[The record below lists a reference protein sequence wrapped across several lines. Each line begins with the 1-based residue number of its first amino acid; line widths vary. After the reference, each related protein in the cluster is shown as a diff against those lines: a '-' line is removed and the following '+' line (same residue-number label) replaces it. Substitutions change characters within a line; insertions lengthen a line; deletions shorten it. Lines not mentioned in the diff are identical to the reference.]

1 MAARGLDLVV
11 EVAHLAQRHSRID
24 DFPGE
29 CERAFAQFAFLD
41 QRVDGSPFVRQLGA
55 EGVARH
61 VSFEGLLDPDQA
73 RQALGSAGAGN
84 DAELDLRLAELRGR
98 YGDPVVAGL
107 GQFEAAAE
115 RRAVDRRN
123 HRLGASLDRGLN
135 VVERGPLG
143 RLAEFGNVGA
153 GNKSAAVADQHDGL
167 HRGVG
172 RCLRDAGTEA
182 VADVGGK
189 RVDRRRVDR
198 EHGDVAF
205 AGEIGHGIDGGHFAR
220 SLCFPPV
227 LYISSHN

>member
-1 MAARGLDLVV
+1 MT
-11 EVAHLAQRHSRID
+11 
-24 DFPGE
+24 FPGE
-29 CERAFAQFAFLD
+29 SERAFPQFAFLD

-55 EGVARH
+55 EGVAGH
-61 VSFEGLLDPDQA
+61 IGFEGLLDPDQA

-84 DAELDLRLAELRGR
+84 DAELDLGLSELRGR
-98 YGDPVVAGL
+98 HGDPIMAGL

-135 VVERGPLG
+135 VMERGPLG

-153 GNKSAAVADQHDGL
+153 GDKSAAVADQHDGL
-167 HRGVG
+167 HRGVR

-182 VADVGGK
+182 VADVCGK
-189 RVDRRRVDR
+189 RVDRRRVDG

-205 AGEIGHGIDGGHFAR
+205 AGEIGHGIDGGHLRAPFAFLR
-220 SLCFPPV
+220 CC
-227 LYISSHN
+227 I